1 MKKFYASLIKRRK
14 IIIALFVCVAAVCGF
29 LMIGVN
35 QNYDMSKYL
44 PQDTQAKVGIDILKN
59 EYSYNGNAVLLLEQ
73 KSIVETLEIKG
84 KVESIEG
91 VEKVIWLDDIADLK
105 QPVELINKEIANNY
119 IVGNDSLLQI
129 IFTHDDYAKETRQ
142 AIIEIKSLLGSNTLI
157 AGSAV
162 DAYNNINMVNNNIL
176 VGILAALAI
185 ILLILF
191 LSTNSLFEVIL
202 FLITI
207 GIAILL
213 NMGTNIIFGEISY
226 MTFATAAVLQLAIS
240 MDYSIFLLHRFELER
255 KSQPNAA
262 KAMVNAVKASF
273 SSIVSSGMTTIV
285 GFVALLFMSY
295 TIGTDMGLVLGKG
308 ILFSLICVMFLLP
321 TLAVACV
328 KAIDKT
334 KHKKLLPSMKKVQHI
349 LGGKIKYVVIGIL
362 VVVSVITFMAQ
373 NNNSFLYSSS
383 NGGTTEQD
391 EINNKIEQR
400 FGDSNNFVI
409 LVSRGN
415 EVAEYNMAKS
425 LKLLTS
431 VKSVQGYYAFIDPT
445 MPQEIVPDN
454 IKSEFL
460 SVNYSR
466 YIVEVDA
473 QIESKEAFAAVEEIR
488 SLVSASYKDAIVT
501 GASPVVYDIRNTASG
516 DFSMVALLSILFVG
530 IILLITFRSLSLPI
544 ILLFVIQTSIWINM
558 AIPYFSGTSMIFIG
572 FMVISAVQLGAT
584 IDYAILMTNYYK
596 EGRKTLSKR
605 EASEYAADKAG
616 ASILVST
623 LVLAAAGFVVAATF
637 TQPAMSQLGT
647 LIGRGALLSG
657 GMTIILLPQ
666 LLILLDKVIKKTTL
680 KRKLFLRRNKNE
692 AQDIH
697 DNDRSNHVSMLCIG
711 NASQRSNKKE

>member
-1 MKKFYASLIKRRK
+1 MKRFYGSLIKSRK
-14 IIIALFVCVAAVCGF
+14 IIIALFVCAAAVCGF
-29 LMIGVN
+29 LMLGVG

-44 PQDTQAKVGIDILKN
+44 PEDSQAKAGIDILKT

-73 KSIVETLEIKG
+73 KSIVEVLDIK
-84 KVESIEG
+84 KQIESIDG

-105 QPVELINKEIANNY
+105 QPVELINKEVANNY
-119 IVGNDSLLQI
+119 IVENDSLLQI
-129 IFTHDDYAKETRQ
+129 IFTQDDYAKQTRQ
-142 AIIEIKSLLGSNTLI
+142 AIDDIKALLGSDAAI
-157 AGSAV
+157 SGSAV
-162 DAYNNINMVNNNIL
+162 DAYNNINMVSSNIL
-176 VGILAALAI
+176 GGILAALGI

-202 FLITI
+202 FLMTI

-255 KSQPNAA
+255 KSEPNAA

-273 SSIVSSGMTTIV
+273 SSIVSSGMTTVV
-285 GFVALLFMSY
+285 GFIALLFMSY
-295 TIGTDMGLVLGKG
+295 TIGKDMGLVLGKG
-308 ILFSLICVMFLLP
+308 ILFSLISVMILLP
-321 TLAVACV
+321 ALAVACV

-362 VVVSVITFMAQ
+362 VVVSVITYMGQ
-373 NNNSFLYSSS
+373 NNNLFIYSSS
-383 NGGTTEQD
+383 NGGTAEQD
-391 EINNKIEQR
+391 QINEKIEER
-400 FGDSNNFVI
+400 FGDSNNFVV
-409 LVSRGN
+409 LVPQGL
-415 EVAEYNMAKS
+415 ETDEYDMVKS
-425 LKLLTS
+425 LKLLS
-431 VKSVQGYYAFIDPT
+431 AVKSVQGYYAFIDPT

-460 SVNYSR
+460 SEKYSR
-466 YIVEVDA
+466 YILEVDA
-473 QIESKEAFAAVEEIR
+473 RIESEEAFAAVEQIR
-488 SLVSASYKDAIVT
+488 SVVSASFEDGIVT
-501 GASPVVYDIRNTASG
+501 GASPVVYDIRQTASG

-530 IILLITFRSLSLPI
+530 IILLVTFRSISIPI

-584 IDYAILMTNYYK
+584 IDYAILMTNYYL
-596 EGRKTLSKR
+596 EGRKTLNKR

-623 LVLAAAGFVVAATF
+623 LVLAAAGFVVSATF

-680 KRKLFLRRNKNE
+680 KRKLFSRRNKNE
-692 AQDIH
+692 T
-697 DNDRSNHVSMLCIG
+697 
-711 NASQRSNKKE
+711 